1 MHGLSGKC
9 KWSVLFTLFLS
20 VICVLIFC
28 EYFIYYPAILH
39 CSTPQPPQLRALFL
53 SCTHLLRAG
62 QMERAFWTALGL
74 LQPEVVFIL
83 GDILVWSDEIIWSDE
98 TKIELFGNNDHRYV
112 WRKKGEACKPKN
124 TIPTVKHGGGSVM
137 LLGCFDAEGTGT
149 RNKIDD
155 IMREDNYFDLTTM
168 ADSLNNTFHC
178 IDLVYVTINIYLL
191 FVDLFCGQHYPV
203 YHLNDAESTGKDVA
217 SPEERH
223 QVFHEHYDML
233 YQEASQRF
241 QLPLILSG
249 HTHSGCKV
257 VHDNKHPEISIPS
270 FSWRNCNNRSFI
282 LRIGTQ
288 PPTPSLCRAPS
299 FLLEESSE
307 VAIYCATGMVVS
319 LMLMA
324 HLHFSK
330 SFMLLAT
337 SLMGKHKGL

>member
-28 EYFIYYPAILH
+28 EYFIYYPAILN

-62 QMERAFWTALGL
+62 KMERAFWTALGL

-83 GDILVWSDEIIWSDE
+83 GDITSQKRHV
-98 TKIELFGNNDHRYV
+98 TK
-112 WRKKGEACKPKN
+112 
-124 TIPTVKHGGGSVM
+124 
-137 LLGCFDAEGTGT
+137 
-149 RNKIDD
+149 
-155 IMREDNYFDLTTM
+155 FDLTTM

-178 IDLVYVTINIYLL
+178 IYLVYMTINIYLL

-203 YHLNDAESTGKDVA
+203 YHLNDAECTGKDVT

-249 HTHSGCKV
+249 NTHSAYEV
-257 VHDNKHPEISIPS
+257 VHDNKHPEISVPS
-270 FSWRNCNNRSFI
+270 FSWRNCNNPSFI
-282 LRIGTQ
+282 LGRESGHNL
-288 PPTPSLCRAPS
+288 PLSLCRAPS
-299 FLLEESSE
+299 FLLEESSV

>member
-1 MHGLSGKC
+1 AHRTRVEFGRFGKC

-28 EYFIYYPAILH
+28 EYFIYYPAILN
-39 CSTPQPPQLRALFL
+39 CSWSDGLSTWSIKLPALIIMYCTFL
-53 SCTHLLRAG
+53 PDRAG
-62 QMERAFWTALGL
+62 KMERAFWTALGL

-83 GDILVWSDEIIWSDE
+83 GDI
-98 TKIELFGNNDHRYV
+98 
-112 WRKKGEACKPKN
+112 
-124 TIPTVKHGGGSVM
+124 
-137 LLGCFDAEGTGT
+137 
-149 RNKIDD
+149 
-155 IMREDNYFDLTTM
+155 FDLTTM

-178 IDLVYVTINIYLL
+178 IYLVYMTINIYLL

-203 YHLNDAESTGKDVA
+203 YHLNDAECTGKDVT

-233 YQEASQRF
+233 YQEASQR
-241 QLPLILSG
+241 LPLILSG
-249 HTHSGCKV
+249 NTHSAYEV
-257 VHDNKHPEISIPS
+257 VHDNKHPEISVPS
-270 FSWRNCNNRSFI
+270 FSWRNCNNPSFI
-282 LRIGTQ
+282 LGRESGHNL
-288 PPTPSLCRAPS
+288 PLSLCRAPS
-299 FLLEESSE
+299 FLLEESSV